1 REPVFVLAGLVR
13 WGGFLDW
20 VVPKLPHYGLPLS
33 PAIAFLLAGGVAA
46 GALPRPPFLV
56 LGTIWW
62 FVLPIAAG
70 IAGIVA
76 LAVIGRQFGLLVWPG
91 TGAAAVMGFLAWR
104 LYAAGGAE
112 HSPPRAGAAALLPA
126 ACVFGLVLPLPPA

>member
-1 REPVFVLAGLVR
+1 VGDAVAPFSPGAACLIAG
-13 WGGFLDW
+13 
-20 VVPKLPHYGLPLS
+20 VVDPRAVS
-33 PAIAFLLAGGVAA
+33 
-46 GALPRPPFLV
+46 RPPFLV

-76 LAVIGRQFGLLVWPG
+76 LAVIGRQFGLLVWPV